1 MHFGSDPRIAIERYS
16 MAEALTGKSRHLTS
30 CLVCHLII
38 DMKAAGGQKLAC
50 PRCHSTVSYRKYH
63 SISKC
68 WAFLIA
74 AFVLY
79 IPANIFP
86 IMTLT
91 SFARQ
96 SKETIISGII
106 QLFHTGQ
113 WGIGVVVFI
122 ASIFVP
128 IFKIAALAFLA
139 LSVRFD
145 WKWNPLFRSK
155 LYRFVEWIGRWS
167 MIDIFMISILVTIVS
182 LKELANIEPGIGAIA
197 FAAVVILTMYA
208 SRAFDPRLIWDNAA
222 GEKRDV

>member
-1 MHFGSDPRIAIERYS
+1 
-16 MAEALTGKSRHLTS
+16 MAETKTGKSKHLTS

-38 DMKAAGGQKLAC
+38 DMKSAGGQKMAC
-50 PRCHSTVSYRKYH
+50 PRCQSAVSFRKH
-63 SISKC
+63 QSISKC

-155 LYRFVEWIGRWS
+155 LYRFVEW
-167 MIDIFMISILVTIVS
+167 MISILVTIVR
-182 LKELANIEPGIGAIA
+182 LKELASIEPGIGAMA
-197 FAAVVILTMYA
+197 FAAVVILTMFA
-208 SRAFDPRLIWDNAA
+208 SRTFDPRLIWDKAA
-222 GEKRDV
+222 GEKADV